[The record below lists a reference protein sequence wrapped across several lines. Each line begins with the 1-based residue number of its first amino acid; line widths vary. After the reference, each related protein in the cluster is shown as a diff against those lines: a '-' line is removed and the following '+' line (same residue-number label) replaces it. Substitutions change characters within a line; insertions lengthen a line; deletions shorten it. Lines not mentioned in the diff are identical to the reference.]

1 MAGGTTQQSAAGGAP
16 QRPMTL
22 LQEELLTGADDPEG
36 LRQLIQLAD
45 QVVRTWQPTWSP
57 FLEARLQEEALAR
70 LNNLSEI
77 GWHRDGGYPGA
88 ERCRFLCH
96 RRDQME
102 DAHASAPVQGLLIEG
117 NFLFDPLSPDDIRN
131 ALQDL
136 GAAPD
141 QIGDLWV
148 RGDRGGQGLC
158 TPESAAK
165 LHEQRGRVR
174 DVEIRC
180 EALPIEALHLPAQR
194 TPRILQTV
202 EASCRIDAIASAGFG
217 LSRAKIVS
225 HIKAGRLRMNWHD
238 VRQASRDVG
247 VGDRLQLQD
256 RGTLEVLSLT
266 RTKRERWR
274 VELRRS

>member
-1 MAGGTTQQSAAGGAP
+1 MAGGATQQSATGGSP

-22 LQEELLTGADDPEG
+22 LQDELLTGAEDPEG

-45 QVVRTWQPTWSP
+45 QVVRTWQPAWSP
-57 FLEARLQEEALAR
+57 FLGARLQEEALAR

-77 GWHRDGGYPGA
+77 GWHRDGGHPGA
-88 ERCRFLCH
+88 ERCRLLCH
-96 RRDQME
+96 RRDHVE
-102 DAHASAPVQGLLIEG
+102 DVDTSAPIRGLLIEG
-117 NFLFDPLSPDDIRN
+117 NFLFDPLSPEDIRN
-131 ALQDL
+131 ALHDL
-136 GAAPD
+136 GIAPD

-165 LHEQRGRVR
+165 LHEQHGRVR
-174 DVEIRC
+174 DVDIRI
-180 EALPIEALHLPAQR
+180 ESLPVEVLHLPAQR
-194 TPRILQTV
+194 IPRILQTV

-217 LSRAKIVS
+217 LSRAKIVG

-238 VRQASRDVG
+238 VRQASREVG

-256 RGTLEVLSLT
+256 RGALEVLSLT

>member
-1 MAGGTTQQSAAGGAP
+1 MAGGATQQSAAGGAP

-22 LQEELLTGADDPEG
+22 LKEELLTGADDPAG

-45 QVVRTWQPTWSP
+45 QVVRTWQPAWSP
-57 FLEARLQEEALAR
+57 FLDARLQEEALAR
-70 LNNLSEI
+70 LSNLSEI

-96 RRDQME
+96 RRDQIE
-102 DAHASAPVQGLLIEG
+102 VADACAPVQGLLIEG
-117 NFLFDPLSPDDIRN
+117 NFLFDPLSPEDIRK
-131 ALQDL
+131 ALQEL

-158 TPESAAK
+158 TPESAVR

-217 LSRAKIVS
+217 LSRAKIVG

-238 VRQASRDVG
+238 VRLASRDVG

-256 RGTLEVLSLT
+256 RGALEVLSLT

>member
-1 MAGGTTQQSAAGGAP
+1 
-16 QRPMTL
+16 MTL
-22 LQEELLTGADDPEG
+22 LQDELLIGAEDPEG
-36 LRQLIQLAD
+36 IRRLVHLAD
-45 QVVRTWQPTWSP
+45 QVLRTWQPAWSP
-57 FLEARLQEEALAR
+57 FLGARLQEEALTR

-77 GWHRDGGYPGA
+77 GWQRDGGYPGA

-96 RRDQME
+96 RNDSISDNDE
-102 DAHASAPVQGLLIEG
+102 TPSAPIQGLLIEG
-117 NFLFDPLSPDDIRN
+117 NFLFDPLSPEDIRN
-131 ALQDL
+131 ALQDM
-136 GAAPD
+136 GAATG

-158 TPESAAK
+158 SPDSAAI

-174 DVEIRC
+174 DVDIRC
-180 EALPIEALHLPAQR
+180 EVLPIEALHLPTQR
-194 TPRILQTV
+194 IPRTLQTV

-274 VELRRS
+274 VELGRG

>member
-1 MAGGTTQQSAAGGAP
+1 
-16 QRPMTL
+16 MTL
-22 LQEELLTGADDPEG
+22 LKEELLTGADDPAG

-45 QVVRTWQPTWSP
+45 QVVRTWQPAWSP
-57 FLEARLQEEALAR
+57 FLDARLQEEALER
-70 LNNLSEI
+70 LSNLSEI

-88 ERCRFLCH
+88 ERCRFLCQ
-96 RRDQME
+96 RRDPIG
-102 DAHASAPVQGLLIEG
+102 DADTCAPVQGLLIEG
-117 NFLFDPLSPDDIRN
+117 NFLFDPLSPEDIRN
-131 ALQDL
+131 ALQEL

-158 TPESAAK
+158 TPESAAR

-217 LSRAKIVS
+217 LSRAKIVG

-238 VRQASRDVG
+238 VRLASRDVG

-256 RGTLEVLSLT
+256 RGALEVLSLT

>member
-1 MAGGTTQQSAAGGAP
+1 
-16 QRPMTL
+16 MTL
-22 LQEELLTGADDPEG
+22 LQDELLIGAEDPEG
-36 LRQLIQLAD
+36 LRRLVHLAD
-45 QVVRTWQPTWSP
+45 QVLRTWQPAWSP
-57 FLEARLQEEALAR
+57 FLGARLQEEALTR

-88 ERCRFLCH
+88 ERCRLLCH
-96 RRDQME
+96 RNDNVRDIVGDSISDNVE
-102 DAHASAPVQGLLIEG
+102 TPSAPIQGLLIEG
-117 NFLFDPLSPDDIRN
+117 NFLFDPLSPEDIRN
-131 ALQDL
+131 ALRDM

-158 TPESAAK
+158 SPDSAAI
-165 LHEQRGRVR
+165 LHEHRGRVR

-180 EALPIEALHLPAQR
+180 EVLPIEALHLPSQR
-194 TPRILQTV
+194 IPRTLQTV